1 MTGSGGGGGGAGRV
15 DKVKHAIGATDGRG
29 RGVAF
34 TGTPGPGYS
43 EGGDVHGPIG
53 ARVLTVGPQPR

>member
-1 MTGSGGGGGGAGRV
+1 MTAPEAV
-15 DKVKHAIGATDGRG
+15 
-29 RGVAF
+29 VAEPVESARSTRSAQQMAEDEGLTF

-53 ARVLTVGPQPR
+53 ARVLTVGSQPR

>member
-1 MTGSGGGGGGAGRV
+1 MTAPEAV
-15 DKVKHAIGATDGRG
+15 
-29 RGVAF
+29 VAEPVESTRSTTRSAQQMAEDEGLTF